1 MGWWIDSRK
10 EGVWDCTNS
19 LERRWNEKSGGKI
32 LCTLGKGVGALKRW
46 AVDSLIIM
54 LILYYQ
60 EHDWSRTHYIF
71 AIL

>member
-1 MGWWIDSRK
+1 MFGTAQIPLKGDGMK
-10 EGVWDCTNS
+10 KVVE
-19 LERRWNEKSGGKI
+19 KI

-46 AVDSLIIM
+46 AVDSLLIM

-60 EHDWSRTHYIF
+60 EHDWSRTHYIL